1 MSWLAYW
8 LGELQRLSLLSLFTA
23 ALAVVAVYL
32 VQYGLR
38 TLRQGGGKTPP
49 PPPRPPAPEL
59 LRRDEDSLFAW
70 LLSLNSWKSEWQKAW
85 IAALN
90 EEAKL
95 RADSWLFTFEEDEA
109 PQPLELVVQRVI
121 SVVKS
126 AEEKVVSCNVIGN
139 AFHFIV
145 NVSRTSSDSADC
157 QSYNVKLTPL
167 HLQLELSIKS
177 SEEDIQVKWSYIYTS
192 ETNIEVKSTKVQE
205 NQTAGAHAAPE
216 AFKDVLQSLINSA
229 SPCVSLCTKPT
240 DIKAIQSIQTIGALS
255 QGTSPPK
262 PPRAHEL
269 KLLMKNIRATL
280 TNQST
285 TGSIKP
291 ICIIQLNDPLQK
303 FSSSVAN
310 NPLDLSW
317 KDEFIFELN
326 ARSKD
331 LQIKIVEN
339 GELEGG
345 VSALAT
351 VPLDLFRKQPSGHR
365 SFALSSQLNSSSSST
380 IGSVLAE
387 FSYIEP
393 SESRSLQ
400 APTKFPV
407 AKIEKDRTVMPCGT
421 VVTTVTAVKAKPL
434 IEGRS
439 SALYSDSPVQSPAKL
454 KVIEKDLSVQA
465 IYCRKASV
473 SKALSSSDTELLVLN
488 GTDPVAEVAIRQ
500 LSESAKQ
507 KLKSPRKK
515 STIIISG
522 VSKTHLPQDS
532 EAALMMDYAAAMDG
546 SCKQDDTSG
555 TEVTLT
561 QSPSDEELSLLPSQ
575 TISAH
580 EDPQENSHGAW
591 TLDSSQQ
598 WHSNAL
604 LDQDC
609 DKTSGSSISISEPGT
624 VKKSKGGIFK
634 KSAKL
639 FFLRRHHQKDPGMS
653 QSHNDLIYLQQ
664 PPSNGTR
671 KKGGTLT
678 RILNKKIHFKSKS
691 KLNGPSVEPYA

>member
-1 MSWLAYW
+1 MAWLAYW
-8 LGELQRLSLLSLFTA
+8 LGEVQRLSLLSLFTA
-23 ALAVVAVYL
+23 ALAIVVIYL

-38 TLRQGGGKTPP
+38 TLRQGGRKPP
-49 PPPRPPAPEL
+49 PPPPPEL
-59 LRRDEDSLFAW
+59 LQGDEDSVFAW

-85 IAALN
+85 ITALN

-95 RADSWLFTFEEDEA
+95 RADSWLFTFEEDGA
-109 PQPLELVVQRVI
+109 PQPLELVVQQVLN
-121 SVVKS
+121 VAKS
-126 AEEKVVSCNVIGN
+126 SEEKVVSCNVIGN
-139 AFHFIV
+139 AFHFIL
-145 NVSRTSSDSADC
+145 NVSHTSPVTAKC
-157 QSYNVKLTPL
+157 QSYNVKLSPL

-177 SEEDIQVKWSYIYTS
+177 KEENIRVKWSFIYTS
-192 ETNIEVKSTKVQE
+192 ETNTEVKPVKLQE
-205 NQTAGAHAAPE
+205 DKTAGVCAVSE
-216 AFKDVLQSLINSA
+216 TFKGVLQNLINSA
-229 SPCVSLCTKPT
+229 SPSVILCTKPT
-240 DIKAIQSIQTIGALS
+240 DIKAIQSVLNTGALP

-269 KLLMKNIRATL
+269 KLLIKSIKATL

-285 TGSIKP
+285 AGSIKP
-291 ICIIQLNDPLQK
+291 TCIIQLNDPFQR

-310 NPLDLSW
+310 NPLDLAW

-331 LQIKIVEN
+331 LQVKVVEN
-339 GELEGG
+339 EEQDGG
-345 VSALAT
+345 FSALAT

-365 SFALSSQLNSSSSST
+365 SFALKSQFSNCSSSNSST
-380 IGSVLAE
+380 VGSVLAE

-400 APTKFPV
+400 VPAKVPI
-407 AKIEKDRTVMPCGT
+407 AKIETDRTVMPCGT
-421 VVTTVTAVKAKPL
+421 VVTTVTAVKAKPF

-439 SALYSDSPVQSPAKL
+439 SVLHLESPVQSPAKM

-465 IYCRKASV
+465 ICCRKASV

-488 GTDPVAEVAIRQ
+488 GKDPVAEVAIRQ

-522 VSKTHLPQDS
+522 VSKTNLSQDS
-532 EAALMMDYAAAMDG
+532 EAALMMDYAAAMD
-546 SCKQDDTSG
+546 SSYKQDDTSSVEG
-555 TEVTLT
+555 SPA
-561 QSPSDEELSLLPSQ
+561 QSPSDEKRSLSPSQ
-575 TISAH
+575 TIPAH
-580 EDPQENSHGAW
+580 EDPQENSHDAW
-591 TLDSSQQ
+591 TLDDSSQQ

-609 DKTSGSSISISEPGT
+609 DKMSGSSVSISESGT

-664 PPSNGTR
+664 PASDSPR

-678 RILNKKIHFKSKS
+678 RILNKKIIFKSKS
-691 KLNGPSVEPYA
+691 KLNGTSVEPYA